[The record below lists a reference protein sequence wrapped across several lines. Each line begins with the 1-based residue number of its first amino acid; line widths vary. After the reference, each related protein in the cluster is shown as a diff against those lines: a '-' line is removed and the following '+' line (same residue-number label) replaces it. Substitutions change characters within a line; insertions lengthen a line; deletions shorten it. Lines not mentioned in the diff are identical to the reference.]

1 MTKTENTVSAMQ
13 GSIKGSVQKM
23 KLVADM
29 IKGKKASDALLQL
42 KFTNRRAASSFY
54 SVLNSAVANAE
65 NNSGMDP
72 DNLYV
77 KKVEMGKSMVL
88 RRFHARGRGRS
99 AGIKKPYSFIRI
111 IVGEK

>member
-1 MTKTENTVSAMQ
+1 MSITNTVFARQ

-42 KFTNRRAASSFY
+42 KFTNKRAAKSFY
-54 SVLNSAVANAE
+54 DVLNSAVANAE
-65 NNSGMDP
+65 NNNGMDP
-72 DNLYV
+72 DNLFI
-77 KKVEMGKSMVL
+77 KEIHMGKSMVL
-88 RRFHARGRGRS
+88 KRFHARGRGRS
-99 AGIKKPYSFIRI
+99 AGIKKPYSFIKI